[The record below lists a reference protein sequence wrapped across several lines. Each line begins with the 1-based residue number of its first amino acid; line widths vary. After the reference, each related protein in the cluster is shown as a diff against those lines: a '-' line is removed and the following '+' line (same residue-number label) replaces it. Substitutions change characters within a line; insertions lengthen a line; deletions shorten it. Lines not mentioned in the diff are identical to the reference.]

1 MLCNRVYYSI
11 KSLIPR
17 TVQIALRR
25 LLVTSK
31 LRRYRSIWPIHPEAG
46 TRPEGWIGWPE
57 NKKFALVLTHDV
69 DTAKGED
76 RCLDLMKIDKDAG
89 FRSAFYFVP
98 GRVRKSATIIP
109 ELKRNGFEVGIHGL
123 FHDGKLFSSW
133 KKFEASAVLINRFIS
148 RWQTSGFRAPCMHH
162 NLKWIGNLN
171 IQYDASTFDVDPFE
185 PQPDGMTTIFPF
197 IVENPDIGRRY
208 VELPYTLPQ
217 DFTLFVIMRQR
228 NSDIWEKKL
237 DWIAKSGGMA
247 LFITHPDYMNFDGS
261 GLAID
266 EYRVDVYMEF
276 LEHIKHKYDG
286 HFWNALPSEIAKY
299 VISGN
304 LVSNRG

>member
-1 MLCNRVYYSI
+1 MLFNRVYYAI
-11 KSLIPR
+11 KPLIPR
-17 TVQIALRR
+17 TLQIAFRR
-25 LLVTSK
+25 LFVALK
-31 LRRYRSIWPIHPEAG
+31 LRKYRSIWPINPQAG
-46 TRPEGWIGWPE
+46 TRPKGWLGWPE

-98 GRVRKSATIIP
+98 GRVRKSAAIIP
-109 ELKRNGFEVGIHGL
+109 ELKRNGFEVGVHDL
-123 FHDGKLFSSW
+123 FHDGKLFRSRSIFQ
-133 KKFEASAVLINRFIS
+133 KRAMLINGFIS
-148 RWQTSGFRAPCMHH
+148 KWGAVGFRAGAMHH
-162 NLKWIGNLN
+162 NLNWIHDLN

-185 PQPDGMTTIFPF
+185 PQPDGMATIFPF

-237 DWIAKSGGMA
+237 DWIASNGGMA
-247 LFITHPDYMNFDGS
+247 LFITHPDYMNFDGT

-266 EYRVDVYMEF
+266 EYRVDVYAEF
-276 LEHIKHKYDG
+276 LEHIKHKFDG

-299 VISGN
+299 VISGS

>member
-1 MLCNRVYYSI
+1 M
-11 KSLIPR
+11 
-17 TVQIALRR
+17 
-25 LLVTSK
+25 
-31 LRRYRSIWPIHPEAG
+31 
-46 TRPEGWIGWPE
+46 
-57 NKKFALVLTHDV
+57 
-69 DTAKGED
+69 
-76 RCLDLMKIDKDAG
+76 
-89 FRSAFYFVP
+89 
-98 GRVRKSATIIP
+98 
-109 ELKRNGFEVGIHGL
+109 
-123 FHDGKLFSSW
+123 
-133 KKFEASAVLINRFIS
+133 
-148 RWQTSGFRAPCMHH
+148 GFRAGAMHH
-162 NLKWIGNLN
+162 NLNWIHDLN

-228 NSDIWEKKL
+228 NSDIWKKKL
-237 DWIAKSGGMA
+237 DWIANNCGMA
-247 LFITHPDYMNFDGS
+247 LFITHPDYMNFDGT

-266 EYRVDVYMEF
+266 EYRVDVYAEF
-276 LEHIKHKYDG
+276 LEYIKHKYDG